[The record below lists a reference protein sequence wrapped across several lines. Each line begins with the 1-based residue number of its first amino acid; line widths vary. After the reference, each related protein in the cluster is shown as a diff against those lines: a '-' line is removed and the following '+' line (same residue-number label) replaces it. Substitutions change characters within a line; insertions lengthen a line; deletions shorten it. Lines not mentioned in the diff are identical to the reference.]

1 MKFIENFSL
10 DNRSV
15 LITGA
20 GGMLG
25 FYHSYAVLELGA
37 HVVLTDIEKDKL
49 ENARLK
55 LSEKFN
61 PDSID
66 CIEMD
71 VTNEDAV
78 MSVKNELLRSKKNI
92 SILINNAA
100 IDSKF
105 DLENQ
110 NFSRVENFDLSQWQ
124 LELNVGLMGAF
135 ICSKVFGTEMAKNRH
150 GNIINI
156 ASDLSVISPDQRL
169 YMKDDALPEDQPVKP
184 ITYSVIKS
192 GLLGLTR
199 YLSTYWSSSGVR
211 SNCLSP
217 GGVYNDHDQIFVQ
230 KLSDLIPLGRM
241 ADIDEYVGA
250 IQFLAS
256 DASSYM
262 NGQNLVIDGGRSVL

>member
-10 DNRSV
+10 ENRSV

-25 FYHSYAVLELGA
+25 FYHSCAVLELGA

-49 ENARLK
+49 ENARIK

-61 PDSID
+61 SDLIDSV
-66 CIEMD
+66 EMD
-71 VTNEDAV
+71 VTNEDDV
-78 MSVKNELLRSKKNI
+78 ISVKNDLLRSKKNI

-169 YMKDDALPEDQPVKP
+169 YMKDDVLPEDQPVKP

-199 YLSTYWSSSGVR
+199 YLSTYWSSSGFR

-217 GGVYNDHDQIFVQ
+217 GGVYNDHDEIFVK

-241 ADIDEYVGA
+241 AEIDEYVGA